1 MGDFSHQQPKFLQ
14 PDAHGDGRDEEL
26 FREGPSDTVK
36 CFLNALRPIMSR
48 DAARNPGHFDEWVFD
63 RDGAAYS
70 VAVSGP
76 LRSTSLIVARE
87 GALAGMGIARVPYH
101 FAGPELESG
110 RLVRLLRDY
119 ERQEAAVYAI
129 FPAQREMALKT
140 RAFIDFL
147 VAEVGSV
154 RL

>member
-1 MGDFSHQQPKFLQ
+1 
-14 PDAHGDGRDEEL
+14 
-26 FREGPSDTVK
+26 
-36 CFLNALRPIMSR
+36 
-48 DAARNPGHFDEWVFD
+48 
-63 RDGAAYS
+63 
-70 VAVSGP
+70 
-76 LRSTSLIVARE
+76 
-87 GALAGMGIARVPYH
+87 VPYH